1 MQDWSSNKNELSKL
15 ISSEQE
21 FDGFEEP
28 EVSDIYNVNFLT
40 EEQAQKLTS
49 ELNNVTDNE
58 IKEIF
63 DFKIVNETDIYGNP
77 LDEKSILYF
86 VKHFQKLKSF
96 RFLWS
101 FVLIAGSIQ
110 LSNQF
115 TADYYMIIAGFLNLV
130 FVKLR

>member
-1 MQDWSSNKNELSKL
+1 VQDWSSNKNELSKL

-96 RFLWS
+96 RFL
-101 FVLIAGSIQ
+101 
-110 LSNQF
+110 
-115 TADYYMIIAGFLNLV
+115 
-130 FVKLR
+130 